1 MGVTK
6 VIPPHI
12 LLSKHMIKT
21 IGHSVRSVYNS
32 GVAKIIDVRKW
43 LPSMRKGSTRYVIE
57 KELEAI
63 ALEEAALKPRVDA
76 ILYLLKKL

>member
-1 MGVTK
+1 M
-6 VIPPHI
+6 
-12 LLSKHMIKT
+12 
-21 IGHSVRSVYNS
+21 
-32 GVAKIIDVRKW
+32 
-43 LPSMRKGSTRYVIE
+43 VIE

>member
-1 MGVTK
+1 
-6 VIPPHI
+6 
-12 LLSKHMIKT
+12 MIKT

-43 LPSMRKGSTRYVIE
+43 LPSMRKGSTHYVIRE
-57 KELEAI
+57 ELEAI
-63 ALEEAALKPRVDA
+63 AKENATLKPRVDA

>member
-1 MGVTK
+1 LGVTK

-12 LLSKHMIKT
+12 LPFKYMIKT
-21 IGHSVRSVYNS
+21 IGQSVRSVYNS

-43 LPSMRKGSTRYVIE
+43 FPKMRKGCTRYVIE
-57 KELEAI
+57 QELEAI

>member
-1 MGVTK
+1 
-6 VIPPHI
+6 
-12 LLSKHMIKT
+12 MIKT

-43 LPSMRKGSTRYVIE
+43 LPSMRKVSTHYVIAE
-57 KELEAI
+57 ELESI
-63 ALEEAALKPRVDA
+63 AKENATLKPRVDA